1 MRSGPPHRL
10 ALLGDVH
17 ANAPA
22 LRAVLGAVDA
32 LGISRGAS
40 TGDLVMRGVEPGA
53 CIALLRKRGWPSAMG
68 NTDLKVATRA
78 RRRADD
84 PKARRKGSRSWTT
97 NRLGDDDLAWL
108 AARPM
113 MARLDLAGRRVV
125 VMHGGPED
133 PRDAVSDATPDGEL
147 ASLAAAIEADVV
159 VMGHIHRQ
167 MVRRAGGAL
176 FINPGSVGE
185 AVDGDRRPRWAW
197 LEAGPDGLAVHLEVV
212 DRELATIRQR

>member
-1 MRSGPPHRL
+1 MTGSHRRL

-17 ANAPA
+17 GNAAA
-22 LRAVLGAVDA
+22 LRGVLEAVDA
-32 LGISRGAS
+32 LGITAGAS
-40 TGDLVMRGVEPGA
+40 TGDLVMRGMEPEA
-53 CIALLRKRGWPSAMG
+53 CIALLRRRGWPSTMG

-78 RRRADD
+78 ARRPDD
-84 PKARRKGSRSWTT
+84 PKARRVGSRSWTT
-97 NRLGDDDLAWL
+97 NRLDAEDLAWL

-113 MARLDLAGRRVV
+113 ISRVDLSGRRVV

-133 PRDAVSDATPDGEL
+133 PRDAVDEATPDGEL
-147 ASLAAAIEADVV
+147 AALAASIEADVV

-197 LEAGPDGLAVHLEVV
+197 LEAGPHGLAVHLEVV
-212 DRELATIRQR
+212 EREL